1 MWSAGFTA
9 VFELLSAAQ
18 AQFFYSHFYKA
29 EAAKSGKYGDGTNV
43 CTLGCALLTK
53 NDVSIF
59 SGILLISI
67 IRQYFAECV
76 FVHLDWLR
84 PVMDS

>member
-9 VFELLSAAQ
+9 VFGLLSAAQ

-29 EAAKSGKYGDGTNV
+29 KAAKSGKYGDGTNV

-53 NDVSIF
+53 NDIIWDFVDTNNQAIF
-59 SGILLISI
+59 
-67 IRQYFAECV
+67 C
-76 FVHLDWLR
+76 
-84 PVMDS
+84 